1 MFEFLK
7 RKKDDEEPRL
17 DTRESFAKQV
27 DDSDFQMT
35 VDDVMTV
42 SGRGTVA
49 LGEVQRGT
57 VRVGDQIVISGRQG
71 RLTARVR
78 ALEKFREIID
88 TAHTGDY
95 IGVTLEGVSKEQ
107 IEQGDILLKG

>member
-7 RKKDDEEPRL
+7 RKKDEDDPWL
-17 DTRESFAKQV
+17 SGAKQV

-78 ALEKFREIID
+78 ALEKFREILD
-88 TAHTGDY
+88 TAHEGEY
-95 IGVTLEGVSKEQ
+95 IGVTLEGISKEQ
-107 IEQGDILLKG
+107 VEKGDILLKR

>member
-7 RKKDDEEPRL
+7 RKKDEDDPWL
-17 DTRESFAKQV
+17 SGAKQV

-57 VRVGDQIVISGRQG
+57 VRVGDEIVISGRQG
-71 RLTARVR
+71 RLPARVR
-78 ALEKFREIID
+78 ALEKFREILD
-88 TAHTGDY
+88 TAHEGEY

-107 IEQGDILLKG
+107 VEKGDILLKR

>member
-1 MFEFLK
+1 MFDFLK
-7 RKKDDEEPRL
+7 RKKDEEEPRL
-17 DTRESFAKQV
+17 ETRESFAKQV

-35 VDDVMTV
+35 VDNVMTV

-88 TAHTGDY
+88 TAHTGRLHRCDA
-95 IGVTLEGVSKEQ
+95 GRRV
-107 IEQGDILLKG
+107 QGADRTGRSSA

>member
-7 RKKDDEEPRL
+7 RKKDEDDPWL
-17 DTRESFAKQV
+17 SGAKQV

-57 VRVGDQIVISGRQG
+57 VCVGDQIVISGRQG

-78 ALEKFREIID
+78 ALEKFREILD
-88 TAHTGDY
+88 TAHEGEY

-107 IEQGDILLKG
+107 VEKGDILLKR

>member
-7 RKKDDEEPRL
+7 RKKDEDDPWL
-17 DTRESFAKQV
+17 SGAKQV

-35 VDDVMTV
+35 VDNVMTV

-57 VRVGDQIVISGRQG
+57 VCVGDQIVISGRQG

-78 ALEKFREIID
+78 ALEKFREILD
-88 TAHTGDY
+88 TAHEGEY
-95 IGVTLEGVSKEQ
+95 IGVTLEGGSKEQ
-107 IEQGDILLKG
+107 VEKGDILLKR

>member
-7 RKKDDEEPRL
+7 RKKDEDDPWL
-17 DTRESFAKQV
+17 SGAKQV

-71 RLTARVR
+71 RLPARVR
-78 ALEKFREIID
+78 ALEKFREILD
-88 TAHTGDY
+88 TAHEGEY

-107 IEQGDILLKG
+107 VEKGDILLKR

>member
-7 RKKDDEEPRL
+7 RKKDADDPWL
-17 DTRESFAKQV
+17 SGAKQV

-35 VDDVMTV
+35 VDNVMTV

-57 VRVGDQIVISGRQG
+57 VCVGDQIVISGRQG

-78 ALEKFREIID
+78 ALEKFREILD
-88 TAHTGDY
+88 TAHEGEY

-107 IEQGDILLKG
+107 VEKGDILLKR

>member
-1 MFEFLK
+1 MFDFLK
-7 RKKDDEEPRL
+7 RKKDEDDPWL
-17 DTRESFAKQV
+17 SGAKQV

-57 VRVGDQIVISGRQG
+57 VCVGDQIVISGRQG

-78 ALEKFREIID
+78 ALEKFREILD
-88 TAHTGDY
+88 TAHEGEY

-107 IEQGDILLKG
+107 VEKGDILLKR

>member
-1 MFEFLK
+1 MFDFLK
-7 RKKDDEEPRL
+7 RKKDEEEPQL
-17 DTRESFAKQV
+17 NGSYAKQV

-49 LGEVQRGT
+49 LGEVQRGA
-57 VRVGDQIVISGRQG
+57 VRVGDQIIISGRQG

-107 IEQGDILLKG
+107 IEQGDLLLKG

>member
-7 RKKDDEEPRL
+7 RKKDEDDPWL
-17 DTRESFAKQV
+17 SGAKQV

-42 SGRGTVA
+42 SSRGTVA

-78 ALEKFREIID
+78 ALEKFREILD
-88 TAHTGDY
+88 TAHEGEY

-107 IEQGDILLKG
+107 VEKGDILLKR

>member
-1 MFEFLK
+1 MFDFLK
-7 RKKDDEEPRL
+7 RKKDEDDPWL
-17 DTRESFAKQV
+17 SGAKQV

-57 VRVGDQIVISGRQG
+57 VCVGDQIVISGRHG

-78 ALEKFREIID
+78 GLEKFHEILD
-88 TAHTGDY
+88 TAHAGEY
-95 IGVTLEGVSKEQ
+95 IGLTLEGVSKEQ
-107 IEQGDILLKG
+107 VEKGDILLKR

>member
-1 MFEFLK
+1 MFDFLK
-7 RKKDDEEPRL
+7 RKKDEEEPQL
-17 DTRESFAKQV
+17 NGSYAKQV

-42 SGRGTVA
+42 SGRRTVA
-49 LGEVQRGT
+49 LGEVQRGA
-57 VRVGDQIVISGRQG
+57 VRVGDQIIISGRQG

-95 IGVTLEGVSKEQ
+95 IGVTMEGVTKEQ
-107 IEQGDILLKG
+107 IEQGDLLLKR